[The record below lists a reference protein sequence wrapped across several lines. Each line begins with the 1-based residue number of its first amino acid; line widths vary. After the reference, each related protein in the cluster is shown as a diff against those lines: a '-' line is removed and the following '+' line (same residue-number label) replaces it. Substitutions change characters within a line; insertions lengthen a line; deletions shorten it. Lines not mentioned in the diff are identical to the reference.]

1 MRHLI
6 LALALVP
13 ALAIA
18 QLVPTDEELQ
28 TFVTVYTGM
37 EEVRA
42 VLAQELDAAATPEQ
56 AQAIRDGATARLE
69 AVIVAQGWTIE
80 HYNEVAAAINADEA
94 LRGRVL
100 DLLQE
105 RP

>member
-1 MRHLI
+1 MRYLI
-6 LALALVP
+6 LALALLP
-13 ALAIA
+13 AMAEA
-18 QLVPTDEELQ
+18 QNVTDADLQ
-28 TFVTVYTGM
+28 TFVAVYTGM
-37 EEVRA
+37 ENVRSA
-42 VLAQELDAAATPEQ
+42 LAQELDAAATPEQ
-56 AQAIRDGATARLE
+56 AEAIRAGATARME
-69 AVIVAQGWTIE
+69 AVIIEQGWTLD

>member
-1 MRHLI
+1 MRQLLLI
-6 LALALVP
+6 LALLP

-18 QLVPTDEELQ
+18 QPPTDEDLQ
-28 TFVTVYTGM
+28 TFVAVYTGM

-42 VLAQELDAAATPEQ
+42 ALAQELDAAATSEQ
-56 AQAIRDGATARLE
+56 AQSIRDGATARLE
-69 AVIVAQGWTIE
+69 AVIVEQGWTVE
-80 HYNEVAAAINADEA
+80 RYNEIAAAINADET

-100 DLLQE
+100 DLLQD